1 MAYILVKTYSET
13 LHTKTD
19 IRVILPTPLAGK
31 PVGEYYSTQK
41 RFPVLYLLHGTY
53 GDGADYTRFSRIE
66 SYAQEYHVAVVMM
79 DTDNGCYRNTP
90 RGGPAY
96 YKYVTEELPQ
106 MMQWMF
112 PISAK
117 REENFIC
124 GLSMGGS
131 GTFKIGLT
139 RPEQFGYVACMSANF
154 SGWQSKA
161 IADDSVWSLAFEPGE
176 NLAGT
181 DDDLYHIVEKAV
193 KDGIDIPKLY
203 ICCGQQD
210 FLYKSNVDF
219 VAHLNKLGVQHTY
232 HEQPGIHNWDF
243 WDDELR
249 RILAWL
255 PIKRR
260 DEENW
265 F

>member
-1 MAYILVKTYSET
+1 MAYIHLLTYSEC

-19 IRVILPTPLAGK
+19 IRVILPTPLAGES
-31 PVGEYYSTQK
+31 VGNYYGEDR

-53 GDGADYTRFSRIE
+53 GTGGDYTRFSRIE
-66 SYAQEYHVAVVMM
+66 SYAQDYNVAVVMM
-79 DTDNGCYRNTP
+79 DTGNGCYRDTP

-96 YKYVTEELPQ
+96 YQYVTEELPQ

-124 GLSMGGS
+124 GLSMGGT
-131 GTFKIGLT
+131 GAFKIGFSC
-139 RPEQFGYVACMSANF
+139 PEKFGWIACMSANF

-161 IADDSVWSLAFEPGE
+161 DADDSVWSSAFLPGE
-176 NLAGT
+176 NLT
-181 DDDLYHIVEKAV
+181 NTYDDLYDLARKAV
-193 KDGIDIPKLY
+193 NSAVELPNLY

-210 FLYKSNVDF
+210 FLFESNEAF
-219 VAHLNKLGVQHTY
+219 RKHLENLGVRHTY
-232 HEQPGIHNWDF
+232 HVQPGSHNWDF

-255 PIKRR
+255 PIECRKSKSM
-260 DEENW
+260 